1 MAFTRWWISLQL
13 DFLAKTCKL
22 VVSFFDKF
30 SVFINELWVAFL
42 IFSLVTVKPNLC
54 VTTDVFA
61 RLRHQRQKPFIAF
74 DVNIPGAGNI
84 FIDWNIKEKT
94 PEAILTCLESY
105 GLLSDILIHT
115 IDVLYIHY
123 YAYESRDSTPALASC
138 WICSGC
144 PEFKSSATLVSSQG
158 CLLPVGFL
166 ILLCS
171 VWITCFKLFECSPCK
186 WWTKCTFH
194 YKQTISTTWRIMSVT
209 KISFFLRR
217 AFFAVKIL
225 TFFHLVL
232 LFFICE

>member
-138 WICSGC
+138 WICSRL
-144 PEFKSSATLVSSQG
+144 SRVQ
-158 CLLPVGFL
+158 
-166 ILLCS
+166 ILS
-171 VWITCFKLFECSPCK
+171 YACK
-186 WWTKCTFH
+186 
-194 YKQTISTTWRIMSVT
+194 
-209 KISFFLRR
+209 
-217 AFFAVKIL
+217 
-225 TFFHLVL
+225 
-232 LFFICE
+232 